1 MRALIGMRL
10 ACLLGL
16 LLVLAPG
23 GRAAPRVFA
32 SGENRTHLIELFSSE
47 GCSSCPPAEAWL
59 NGLRGEPGLWRDF
72 VPVALPVDYWDRL
85 GWADRLASR
94 EFTARQ
100 YAYAEAWGA
109 TTVYTPGFV
118 LDGREWR
125 ESAGRKPP
133 AAGTKAGVL
142 KVEIGEGRVRVT
154 FAPAVA
160 TPGNYEVHVA
170 VLAGGIISQV
180 KAGENRG
187 ETLAHE
193 FVARSLTAHP
203 LAAGAAEF
211 ALPGD
216 RAPDGKR
223 HALAVWVTR
232 PTSLEPLQ
240 ATGGW
245 LD

>member
-1 MRALIGMRL
+1 MRF
-10 ACLLGL
+10 ACLLCL
-16 LLVLAPG
+16 LWAAATLARG
-23 GRAAPRVFA
+23 APQVF
-32 SGENRTHLIELFSSE
+32 SSSENRTHLIELFSSE

-72 VPVALPVDYWDRL
+72 VPVAFPVDYWDRL
-85 GWADRLASR
+85 GWADRLATR

-125 ESAGRKPP
+125 ERSGQKPP
-133 AAGTKAGVL
+133 AAGAKAGVL
-142 KVEIGEGRVRVT
+142 KVEVGEGRVRVI

-160 TPGNYEVHVA
+160 IPGNYEVHVA

-187 ETLAHE
+187 ETLAHD
-193 FVARSLTAHP
+193 FVARSLTAYP

-211 ALPGD
+211 TLPVD
-216 RAPDGKR
+216 RTSGGKR

>member
-1 MRALIGMRL
+1 MGMLLRVL
-10 ACLLGL
+10 CLLLFPVGL
-16 LLVLAPG
+16 CRGAPQT
-23 GRAAPRVFA
+23 FS

-85 GWADRLASR
+85 GWADRLATR

-125 ESAGRKPP
+125 ERSGQKPP
-133 AAGTKAGVL
+133 GAGGKAGVL
-142 KVEIGEGRVRVT
+142 QVEVAEGRVRVT

-160 TPGNYEVHVA
+160 TPGNYEVHIA
-170 VLAGGIISQV
+170 VLVGGIISQV

-193 FVARSLTAHP
+193 FVARSLTALP

-211 ALPGD
+211 ALPSD
-216 RAPDGKR
+216 RTPGGKR
-223 HALAVWVTR
+223 RALAVWVTR
-232 PTSLEPLQ
+232 ARTLEPLQ